1 MSGRLEDRVVIV
13 TGATK
18 GIGRETARRLALEGA
33 RVACTGR
40 DQTDGASVVAEIAA
54 EGGRAIFV
62 PHDVAREADWRRVI
76 DRTEAELGPVYGVVN
91 NAGAFMVK
99 PLAETSLTDFQ
110 TLFDINVRG
119 SYLGVRLGFEAIAR
133 SGAPGAIVMVS
144 SLMGQVGFPGA
155 VAYCATKGAMT
166 GLTKTAA
173 VEGAARAPRV
183 RVNSLHPG
191 VIWTPMITGQFGD
204 DQALADAFAADT
216 PLRIIGLPRYM
227 ADAIIYLLCD
237 EAAHVTGIEL
247 TVDGGRGAD

>member
-1 MSGRLEDRVVIV
+1 VIV

-18 GIGRETARRLALEGA
+18 GIGRETARLLAREGA

-40 DQTDGASVVAEIAA
+40 DRADGAAVVAEIAA
-54 EGGRAIFV
+54 EDGAAIFV
-62 PHDVAREADWRRVI
+62 PHDISSEADWRTVI
-76 DRTEAELGPVYGVVN
+76 GRAEAELGGVHGVVN

-99 PLAETSLTDFQ
+99 PLTETTAPDFQ
-110 TLFDINVRG
+110 YLFDINVRG
-119 SYLGVRLGFEAIAR
+119 AFLGVKLGFEAIAR
-133 SGAPGAIVMVS
+133 HGAGNGAIVMVS

-155 VAYCATKGAMT
+155 TAYCATKGAMT

-173 VEGAARAPRV
+173 IEGAAMSPPI

-204 DQALADAFAADT
+204 DPALADAFAADT
-216 PLRIIGLPRYM
+216 PLRMIGLPSYM
-227 ADAIIYLLCD
+227 ADAILFLLGD
-237 EAAHVTGIEL
+237 ESAHVTGIEL